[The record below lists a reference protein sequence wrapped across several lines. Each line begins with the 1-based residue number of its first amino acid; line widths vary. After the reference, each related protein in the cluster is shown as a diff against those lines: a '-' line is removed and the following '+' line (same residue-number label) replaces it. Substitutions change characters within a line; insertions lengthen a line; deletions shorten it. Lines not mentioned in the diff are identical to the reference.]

1 MFRLLALAA
10 ALLTAC
16 AAAPVQEMSDA
27 RQAIQAARQAGAAD
41 LSPQALT
48 EAQGLMERAEKQL
61 ELGEYAQARESALSA
76 KQRAAEARQD
86 ALKHREGN

>member
-16 AAAPVQEMSDA
+16 AAAPVQEMSD
-27 RQAIQAARQAGAAD
+27 ARQAGAAD